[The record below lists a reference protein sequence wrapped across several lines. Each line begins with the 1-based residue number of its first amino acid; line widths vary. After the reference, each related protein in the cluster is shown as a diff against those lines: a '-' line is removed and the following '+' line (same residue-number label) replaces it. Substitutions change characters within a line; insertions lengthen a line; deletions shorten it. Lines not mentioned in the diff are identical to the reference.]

1 MVYPLFGYTTSFYT
15 LSFTHFLSIIVYRT
29 LSACARV
36 IFSFFHTIATPHL
49 ADAVLLDFYSF
60 FSVRISSEIRTN
72 LSISGEKRG
81 VFCLKIIFRGFL
93 ANFQSWKFTLQL
105 LPLHPPPD
113 LRGAGSIAPVSFP
126 CNYYFVAQ

>member
-15 LSFTHFLSIIVYRT
+15 LSLTYSISHSICLRKRHFLFFSHNCNTTFSGCGV
-29 LSACARV
+29 ADF
-36 IFSFFHTIATPHL
+36 IF
-49 ADAVLLDFYSF
+49 V
-60 FSVRISSEIRTN
+60 FSVRISSVLRTL
-72 LSISGEKRG
+72 LSKSGEKRG